1 MSGNRQSCSPE
12 EEESTYKSS
21 SKQLNFAGSSEAMSE
36 NNCQSTRHST
46 DTLESSGQDSFVSSV
61 SHLKKSDITLDR
73 DSYICMHQ
81 GPNIVS
87 SSSESEPK
95 ESALK
100 SPLLT
105 DSDHVEIKA
114 SETESLL
121 TSPGSSTS
129 YNRLNDSS
137 GIMCRICHC
146 GEEEES
152 LMITC
157 RCMGTVK
164 YAHQNCVLNW
174 ISKSGNQYCELC
186 KYKFKTRRKKI
197 KSLWKVS
204 TLLFIAFLEVTLNF
218 S

>member
-1 MSGNRQSCSPE
+1 
-12 EEESTYKSS
+12 
-21 SKQLNFAGSSEAMSE
+21 MSE
-36 NNCQSTRHST
+36 KACQSPRHST
-46 DTLESSGQDSFVSSV
+46 DTLNSSGQDSFVSSV
-61 SHLKKSDITLDR
+61 SQIKKSDMALDR
-73 DSYICMHQ
+73 ISYICMHQ

-87 SSSESEPK
+87 SSSENEPTEK
-95 ESALK
+95 TEDST
-100 SPLLT
+100 SPLLAEN
-105 DSDHVEIKA
+105 SSVEIKE
-114 SETESLL
+114 SQSVSESLL
-121 TSPGSSTS
+121 TSPGSSAS
-129 YNRLNDSS
+129 YNRLNDST

-146 GEEEES
+146 GEEEEN

-204 TLLFIAFLEVTLNF
+204 T
-218 S
+218 